1 MAVVLEVGCVYCVA
15 VVLKIGWVNCMAV
28 LDMCFLNPCF
38 MFCVGVLV
46 SVLATIWRG
55 EVWVFC
61 GLKSCFE
68 VKNFSI
74 FPFFAIFAFILFC

>member
-1 MAVVLEVGCVYCVA
+1 MAVGLKVGCVYCVD
-15 VVLKIGWVNCMAV
+15 VVLKIGWVNCVAV
-28 LDMCFLNPCF
+28 LDMYFLNPCY

-46 SVLATIWRG
+46 SVLGTVWRG
-55 EVWVFC
+55 EVWVFR

-74 FPFFAIFAFILFC
+74 FAFFAVFAFALFC

>member
-1 MAVVLEVGCVYCVA
+1 MAVGLKVGCVYCVFA
-15 VVLKIGWVNCMAV
+15 VLKIGWVNCVAV
-28 LDMCFLNPCF
+28 LDMYFLNPCY

-46 SVLATIWRG
+46 SVLGTVWRG
-55 EVWVFC
+55 EVWVFR

-74 FPFFAIFAFILFC
+74 FAFFAVFAFTLFC

>member
-1 MAVVLEVGCVYCVA
+1 MAVGLKVGCVYCVD
-15 VVLKIGWVNCMAV
+15 VVLKIGWVNCVAV
-28 LDMCFLNPCF
+28 LDMYFLNPCY

-46 SVLATIWRG
+46 SVLGTVWRG
-55 EVWVFC
+55 EVWVFR

-74 FPFFAIFAFILFC
+74 FAFFAVFAFTLFC

>member
-1 MAVVLEVGCVYCVA
+1 MAVGLKVGCVYCVDM
-15 VVLKIGWVNCMAV
+15 VLKIGWVNCVAV
-28 LDMCFLNPCF
+28 LDMYFLNPCY

-46 SVLATIWRG
+46 SVLGTVWRG
-55 EVWVFC
+55 EVWVFR

-74 FPFFAIFAFILFC
+74 FAFFAVFAFTLFC